1 MAGKVKD
8 IVLPPKVVRNYA
20 AKGSINRK
28 AGAML
33 SKKDKWRKM
42 SGARLLATEYLKG
55 KVKDD
60 DYGKC

>member
-1 MAGKVKD
+1 MAGKGKT
-8 IVLPPKVVRNYA
+8 ITLPPKAVRNYA

-33 SKKDKWRKM
+33 SKKDKWKKL

-55 KVKDD
+55 KVGDD
-60 DYGKC
+60 D

>member
-1 MAGKVKD
+1 MAGRPKD
-8 IVLPPKVVRNYA
+8 IVLPPAKPRNYA

-60 DYGKC
+60 D

>member
-1 MAGKVKD
+1 MKKKQVS
-8 IVLPPKVVRNYA
+8 INLPPAKPRNYA

-33 SKKDKWRKM
+33 SKKDKWKKL

-55 KVKDD
+55 KVRDD
-60 DYGKC
+60 D